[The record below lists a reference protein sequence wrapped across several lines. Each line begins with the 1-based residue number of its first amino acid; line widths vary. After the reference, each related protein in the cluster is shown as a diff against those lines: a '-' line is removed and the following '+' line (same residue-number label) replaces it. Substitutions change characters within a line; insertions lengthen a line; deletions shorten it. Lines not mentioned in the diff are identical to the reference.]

1 MKNMKKL
8 LGALTALSFV
18 TVAGV
23 STVACGP
30 NEVAPA
36 KLDAQVL
43 ADLGLTNE
51 NGSTLELSF
60 INVENEFQWDVAA
73 LTDLNASQLLKADG
87 TAKSDEAKTL
97 LTSVLKLT
105 AEEDKFNAEEAAKI
119 NLKVVKITPTL
130 VNLDDKSD
138 FAVSEGT
145 VTAQWKNEEKTFG
158 SQYTLDL
165 KADKDKG
172 IVGAALPTADD
183 GKITLDIFDA
193 TQAPLDKFVIGEKVA
208 DVSEGEITNLLK
220 ADDEVVKELKALS
233 EFVGKDQKGLET
245 NLMMTITAVNAK
257 GEEFAEGDTLTVKIN
272 FGKNTQFS
280 TEYTLKVQ
288 AADETPEN

>member
-51 NGSTLELSF
+51 NGSTLELSL
-60 INVENEFQWDVAA
+60 NGTEWNVAA
-73 LTDLNASQLLKADG
+73 LADVNAGKLLDAEGK
-87 TAKSDEAKTL
+87 AKSDESKTL

-105 AEEDKFNAEEAAKI
+105 ATEDKFDAAEATKI
-119 NLKVVKITPTL
+119 KLEIVKITPTL

-138 FAVSEGT
+138 FAMSEGT
-145 VTAQWKNEEKTFG
+145 VTAQWKSEETSFG

-172 IVGAALPTADD
+172 IVGASLPSAD
-183 GKITLDIFDA
+183 KITLDTFDA

-233 EFVGKDQKGLET
+233 EFVGKDQKALKT
-245 NLMMTITAVNAK
+245 DLKVTITAINAE

-272 FGKNTQFS
+272 FGDTQFT
-280 TEYTLKVQ
+280 TEYTLTVP
-288 AADETPEN
+288 AAPETL